1 MRRTGDQFMVKEIN
15 TSIVM
20 DTILRY
26 HSISRA
32 RISEITGL
40 NKGTV
45 SSLVLEL
52 INQQLVFETGAG
64 ESSGGRKPVML
75 QFNGDTGYVI
85 GIDLGVNYILTI
97 LTNLQGDMIC
107 EHQEDITGLNSHEII
122 PLLVRTIGI
131 VSSQA
136 PLSHYGIVGIGIGVP
151 GMVDSEGTV
160 LFAPNLGWTHVDLR
174 AAVQVY
180 YPEMPIFVDN
190 EANMG
195 AIGELQY
202 GAGKKVANLIYISV
216 GIGIGAGIILKNE
229 LFRGT
234 AGYSGETGHM
244 TIDADGRLCRCGNR
258 GCWELYAS
266 EQAISDMGKSIKLN
280 GVTGTLESYIT
291 SAQEGQ
297 VSIIEAFDKIGHYL
311 GIGVANIINIFNPD
325 LVIIGNRLT
334 LAERW
339 ISQSMQDTVKKRAL
353 PIQRQ
358 SAIVQFSSLSS
369 HSTALGASFM
379 AVSAFLQKST
389 ART

>member
-1 MRRTGDQFMVKEIN
+1 MVKEIN

-20 DTILRY
+20 DTIIRY

-32 RISEITGL
+32 RISELTGL

-52 INQQLVFETGAG
+52 INQQLVFETGTGA
-64 ESSGGRKPVML
+64 SSGGRKPVIL
-75 QFNGDTGYVI
+75 QFNGDTGYVV

-97 LTNLQGDMIC
+97 LTNMQGLIIC
-107 EHQEDITGLNSHEII
+107 EHHEDIAGLNSQEVI

-136 PLSHYGIVGIGIGVP
+136 PSSPYGVVGIGIGVP
-151 GMVDSEGTV
+151 GMVDSEGTL

-174 AAVQVY
+174 AAVQAY

-195 AIGELQY
+195 AIGEKQY
-202 GAGKKVANLIYISV
+202 GAGKEVANLIYISV
-216 GIGIGAGIILKNE
+216 GIGIGTGIILKNE
-229 LFRGT
+229 VFRGT
-234 AGYSGETGHM
+234 SGYSGETGHM
-244 TIDADGRLCRCGNR
+244 TIDANGRLCRCGNR

-266 EQAISDMGKSIKLN
+266 EQALSVIGKSIHPD
-280 GVTGTLESYIT
+280 GVNGTLESFI
-291 SAQEGQ
+291 AAAEEGQ
-297 VSIIEAFDKIGHYL
+297 ESMIEAFAEIGHYL
-311 GIGVANIINIFNPD
+311 GIGVANIMNIFNPD
-325 LVIIGNRLT
+325 LIIIGNRLT
-334 LAERW
+334 MAERW
-339 ISQSMQDTVKKRAL
+339 LSSSLQETVEHRAL

-358 SAIVQFSSLSS
+358 LANVQFSSLSS

-389 ART
+389 SR

>member
-1 MRRTGDQFMVKEIN
+1 MVKEIN

-32 RISEITGL
+32 RISELTGL

-52 INQQLVFETGAG
+52 MNQHLVFETGTGA
-64 ESSGGRKPVML
+64 SSGGRKPVML
-75 QFNGDTGYVI
+75 EFNGDTGYVV
-85 GIDLGVNYILTI
+85 GVDLGVNYILTI
-97 LTNLQGDMIC
+97 LTNMQGIIIS
-107 EHQEDITGLNSHEII
+107 EHHEDTIGLHSSEII

-131 VSSQA
+131 VSSQV
-136 PLSHYGIVGIGIGVP
+136 PPSPYGITGIGIGVP
-151 GMVDSEGTV
+151 GMVDSHGTV

-174 AAVQVY
+174 AAVQLY
-180 YPEMPIFVDN
+180 YPQIPIFVDN

-195 AIGELQY
+195 AIGEKQY
-202 GAGKKVANLIYISV
+202 GTGKEVKNLIYISV
-216 GIGIGAGIILKNE
+216 GMGIGAGIILNNE
-229 LFRGT
+229 VFRGT

-244 TIDADGRLCRCGNR
+244 TIDANGKQCRCGNL

-266 EQAISDMGKSIKLN
+266 EQALSTMGKTIQPDSKIDS
-280 GVTGTLESYIT
+280 LESFIT
-291 SAQEGQ
+291 AAEAGQ
-297 VSIIEAFDKIGHYL
+297 VPIIEAFEKIGHYL
-311 GIGVANIINIFNPD
+311 GIGIANIMNIFNPD
-325 LVIIGNRLT
+325 LIIIGNRLT
-334 LAERW
+334 LAEQWVSR
-339 ISQSMQDTVKKRAL
+339 SLRETVEQRAL

-358 SAIVQFSSLSS
+358 SATVQFSDLSS

-389 ART
+389 SRYN